1 MTTPTR
7 KSTVLLVDDDQ
18 DYYHLTVDAVKQSG
32 RDWDLR
38 WVQDGAEAM
47 EYLLSQGAFQDRYR
61 HPKPDLILLDLNM
74 PKKNGF
80 ETLQEIGLS
89 AELRKIPVA
98 MMTTAHGNDTIKK
111 CYALGAVAFFTKP
124 VNFDRLVDDIRIM
137 DQLIK

>member
-1 MTTPTR
+1 MKNPPR

-18 DYYHLTVDAVKQSG
+18 DYYHLTVDAVKQAG

-38 WVQDGAEAM
+38 WVKDGAEAM
-47 EYLLSQGAFQDRYR
+47 DYLLHQGVYQDSYRY
-61 HPKPDLILLDLNM
+61 PVPALILLDLNM

-80 ETLQEIGLS
+80 ETLAEIR
-89 AELRKIPVA
+89 ANPDLRKLPVA
-98 MMTTAHGNDTIKK
+98 VLTTAHSNDTIKQ
-111 CYALGAVAFFTKP
+111 CYALGADSFFTKP